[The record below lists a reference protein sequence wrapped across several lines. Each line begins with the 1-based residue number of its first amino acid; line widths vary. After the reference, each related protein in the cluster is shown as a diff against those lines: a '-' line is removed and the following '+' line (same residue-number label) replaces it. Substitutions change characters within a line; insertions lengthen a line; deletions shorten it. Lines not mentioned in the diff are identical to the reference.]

1 MTRRQRARLTR
12 WSVYA
17 LSVAIVAWLVLAI
30 DWGRVQD
37 AFWRWELVKD
47 QYPDIVT
54 QAAKNTLIFA
64 GFGFGI
70 GITLGVVIALMR
82 LSPVRPYRWFASI
95 YIEVLRGLPALLT
108 ILILGFGMPIALDIR
123 YPNRYMAASLALGLV
138 AAAYIAETMRAG
150 IQAVPRGQVEAAR
163 SLGMT
168 PARTMVT
175 IVMPQALRI
184 IVPPMTNEFVALLKD
199 TALVSVLGVTAGTK
213 ELTRFGR
220 DGVIDNANSTPLIV
234 AGLMYLV
241 ITIPLTRLA
250 ALLERRTAAT
260 R

>member
-1 MTRRQRARLTR
+1 MTRRQRARLVR

-17 LSVAIVAWLVLAI
+17 LTVALVAWLVLAI

-37 AFWRWELVKD
+37 AFWRWDLVKE
-47 QYPDIVT
+47 QFPDIVT
-54 QAAKNTLIFA
+54 QGAKNTLYFA
-64 GFGFGI
+64 TFGFGI
-70 GITLGVVIALMR
+70 GLTLGVAIALMR
-82 LSPVRPYRWFASI
+82 LSPVRPYRWFASV

-108 ILILGFGMPIALDIR
+108 ILILGFGMPIALDVHWS
-123 YPNRYMAASLALGLV
+123 NRYIAPSLALGLV
-138 AAAYIAETMRAG
+138 AAAYIAETVRAG
-150 IQAVPRGQVEAAR
+150 IQAVPRGQIEAAR

-168 PARTMVT
+168 PTRTMMT

-184 IVPPMTNEFVALLKD
+184 IVPPLTNEFVALLKD

-213 ELTRFGR
+213 ELTRIGR
-220 DGVIDNANSTPLIV
+220 DGVNENANSTSLIV
-234 AGLMYLV
+234 AGLMYLA